1 MFGIKMKNKMKALY
15 KFIKLNS
22 MLALFNYK
30 SKERKLD
37 AVTSIRLLN
46 L

>member
-1 MFGIKMKNKMKALY
+1 MRNKMKALY
-15 KFIKLNS
+15 KFIQLNF
-22 MLALFNYK
+22 MLAVFDYK